1 MVSLLVL
8 LLALTTLYVLSGI
21 FIKKLFVVLFRIAKS
36 REGASKLLSI
46 IFLPGTF
53 IHEIS
58 HFITALFLIVPVGQL
73 NLVPEADDKGVKLG
87 SVAIGKTDF
96 VRGSLIGL
104 APVIAGGAILFY
116 AITFLFAPGHLENPW
131 FIAAFL
137 YLVFEITHTMFSS
150 KRDLYAV
157 LELVV
162 FVAIVSIAL
171 VWLKIYGPFIFLY
184 QNILKADPFIQRLS
198 YLLFVPIGIELL
210 FLTLF
215 RKVHVN

>member
-1 MVSLLVL
+1 MISLLVL
-8 LLALTTLYVLSGI
+8 ILALITLYVLSGV
-21 FIKKLFVVLFRIAKS
+21 FIKKLFIILFRIAGS
-36 REGASKLLSI
+36 REKASVLLSV

-73 NLVPEADDKGVKLG
+73 NLVPEADDKGIKLG

-96 VRGSLIGL
+96 VRASLIGL
-104 APVIAGGAILFY
+104 APIIAGGGILFW
-116 AITFLFAPGHLENPW
+116 AITFLLGPGHLENPW
-131 FIAAFL
+131 FVAAFI

-162 FVAIVSIAL
+162 FIAIVSIAL
-171 VWLKIYGPFIFLY
+171 VWLKIYAPFIFIFE
-184 QNILKADPFIQRLS
+184 NILKADPFIQRLS
-198 YLLFVPIGIELL
+198 YFLFVPIGIELI

-215 RKVHVN
+215 RKVRI

>member
-1 MVSLLVL
+1 MISLLVL
-8 LLALTTLYVLSGI
+8 FLTLIVLYILSGI
-21 FIKKLFVVLFRIAKS
+21 FIKKLFIILYRIAKS
-36 REGASKLLSI
+36 REKASVLLSI

-96 VRGSLIGL
+96 IRASLIGL
-104 APVIAGGAILFY
+104 APIITGGGILFW
-116 AITFLFAPGHLENPW
+116 AITFLLSPGHLENPW
-131 FIAAFL
+131 FIAAFI

-150 KRDLYAV
+150 RRDLYAV

-162 FVAIVSIAL
+162 FMVIVSIAM
-171 VWLKIYGPFIFLY
+171 VWLKIYAPFIFIFK
-184 QNILKADPFIQRLS
+184 NILKADLFIQKLS
-198 YLLFVPIGIELL
+198 YFLFIPIGMELF
-210 FLTLF
+210 FLAIF
-215 RKVHVN
+215 RKVRIN